1 MTDPVARLLET
12 YAEGLEAGPHE
23 STNIN
28 RLEQRVRGTL
38 RERASAR
45 KRTIT
50 RLQAGLAMAAAFAL
64 VSGGVAYQ
72 IGRGHSTPA
81 ATAAMPAGEWLSTT
95 TGVAEE
101 RKFDDGSLVRLESE
115 SSARVQFVEAKGGLV
130 HLDRG
135 AVKLKVHHRDG
146 STWRVAAGPYEVEAI
161 GTEFIVDW
169 VANRDKPLRVSVTEG
184 TVAVRGPA
192 FRGTRFVSAHQMVEV
207 ASQESAAVASATPE
221 PMPVAVD
228 SLSPEAEAEAVAP
241 EETTASAP
249 RVRNEPSWR
258 ALEASG
264 KYADAVKTA
273 ERHGL
278 SGIYQGGAADDLLA
292 LARAS
297 RFAGRMDV
305 AREALMACRARFSG
319 SQQAAMSAF
328 LLGRSASGAQAAQ
341 WFSAYLKEQPGGALA
356 REALGRLVEAYQAA
370 GDRVSSRAAAERY
383 LKIYPDGPHATLA
396 REALHR

>member
-12 YAEGLEAGPHE
+12 YAEELEARPHE
-23 STNIN
+23 SPNIN

-38 RERASAR
+38 RERAASR
-45 KRTIT
+45 KRSVG
-50 RLQAGLAMAAAFAL
+50 RLQVALSLAAAFAV
-64 VSGGVAYQ
+64 VSAGVAYKL
-72 IGRGHSTPA
+72 GRGGAAPA
-81 ATAAMPAGEWLSTT
+81 ATAAMPAGEWFATT
-95 TGVAEE
+95 AGVVEE
-101 RKFDDGSLVRLESE
+101 RKFDDGSSVRLESE
-115 SSARVQFVEAKGGLV
+115 SSARVQFVAAKGGLV

-169 VANRDKPLRVSVTEG
+169 VASRDKPLRVSVTEG

-207 ASQESAAVASATPE
+207 ASQESAAASTAPE
-221 PMPVAVD
+221 LMPVPVD
-228 SLSPEAEAEAVAP
+228 SLSPEAEAEVAAP
-241 EETTASAP
+241 EEATANAP

-278 SGIYQGGAADDLLA
+278 SGIYQAGAADDLLA

-305 AREALMACRARFSG
+305 AREALMACRARFSS

-341 WFSAYLKEQPGGALA
+341 WFSAYLKEQPSGALA
-356 REALGRLVEAYQAA
+356 REALGRLIEAYQAA
-370 GDRVSSRAAAERY
+370 GDRVSSRATAERY
-383 LKIYPDGPHATLA
+383 LKSYPDGPHATLA

>member
-12 YAEGLEAGPHE
+12 YAEGLEARPHE
-23 STNIN
+23 SPNIN

-38 RERASAR
+38 RERAASR
-45 KRTIT
+45 KRSVG
-50 RLQAGLAMAAAFAL
+50 RLQVALSLAAAFAL
-64 VSGGVAYQ
+64 VSAGVAYEL
-72 IGRGHSTPA
+72 GRSSAAPT
-81 ATAAMPAGEWLSTT
+81 ATAAMPAGDWFATT
-95 TGVAEE
+95 AGVVEE
-101 RKFDDGSLVRLESE
+101 RKFDDGSSVRLESE
-115 SSARVQFVEAKGGLV
+115 SSARVQFVAAKGGLV
-130 HLDRG
+130 HLDHG

-169 VANRDKPLRVSVTEG
+169 VASRDKPLRVSVTEG

-207 ASQESAAVASATPE
+207 ASQESAVARAAAE
-221 PMPVAVD
+221 PMPVPVD
-228 SLSPEAEAEAVAP
+228 SLSPETEAAAP

-249 RVRNEPSWR
+249 RVRNEPTWR

-278 SGIYQGGAADDLLA
+278 SGIYQAGAADDLLA

-356 REALGRLVEAYQAA
+356 REALGRLIEAYQAA

-383 LKIYPDGPHATLA
+383 LKSYPDGPHATLA